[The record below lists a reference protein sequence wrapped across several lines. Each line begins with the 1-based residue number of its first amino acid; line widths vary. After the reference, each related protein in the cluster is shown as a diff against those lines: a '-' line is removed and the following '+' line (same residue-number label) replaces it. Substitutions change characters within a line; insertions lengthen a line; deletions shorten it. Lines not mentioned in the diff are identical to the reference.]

1 MIPEKLTIQFN
12 KHFEKFKQLYNFILK
27 TTYKID
33 KMLQTSA
40 QIKRQDFFLFRLMR
54 IFSFCLFIL
63 ICCCAMGQSNPS
75 KLDDPSIQSMPKTIL
90 GYWKIEGISFL
101 CPEAPEIEK
110 KFNSQ
115 TVQMS
120 ISSMAASQIFHF
132 LPNDSL
138 ETGPI
143 TGGQINRKYWLS
155 ADTLLIQNLD
165 FVPIELSE
173 DSLQLLYEAME
184 KDSTLQF
191 EQRYDT
197 VISVEKNIVTQINDN
212 NLTVTKNMKFDL
224 LDLGPLAGFLYNF
237 EEQLVGKTFSVTTR
251 YNRYFPP
258 NASWTKLPLKI
269 EKDTT
274 FNFTE
279 NMFPSAKNLA
289 VAGNKQLCFLK
300 KVQDSLYSQEDN
312 RYYDN
317 DIYCIYYS
325 EDAGMNWKKRD
336 LDFLL
341 SKEERT
347 WMRNLSDYILV
358 KNQETFYAHDVTGV
372 FQKAD
377 TTFFYNS
384 LPQKWHNVRKLDQAF
399 KSIPKGNFNI
409 KETTISPYQIIG
421 FGEYRNAQKRKIEYR
436 IFSFEVESNE
446 WKTYDF
452 SNELFNITPHH
463 IQILDSASYIFCQY
477 GVLKSTDKGKTWLK
491 HTSNDIGIQINQQTV
506 LGEIGNVFLK
516 HGNLWFQGGYTGVW
530 VSQNGGLY
538 WQELNNIE
546 IKKNGVE
553 SIAIMNNYIF
563 ALDNEYN
570 IWRSSIDDL
579 MQYLQSRQSRPS
591 K

>member
-1 MIPEKLTIQFN
+1 M
-12 KHFEKFKQLYNFILK
+12 LK
-27 TTYKID
+27 
-33 KMLQTSA
+33 TSA
-40 QIKRQDFFLFRLMR
+40 QNKRQDFFPFQLMR

-63 ICCCAMGQSNPS
+63 ISCRAMAQSNS
-75 KLDDPSIQSMPKTIL
+75 NKLDDSSIQSMPKTIL

-110 KFNSQ
+110 NFNSQ
-115 TVQMS
+115 IVQMS
-120 ISSMAASQIFHF
+120 IGSMAASQIFHF

-143 TGGQINRKYWLS
+143 TGGQIFRKYWLS
-155 ADTLLIQNLD
+155 ADTLLIQNKD

-173 DSLQLLYEAME
+173 DSLQLLYAAME

-224 LDLGPLAGFLYNF
+224 RDLGPLAGFLYNF
-237 EEQLVGKTFSVTTR
+237 EEQLVGNTFSITTR

-269 EKDTT
+269 EKDTR

-279 NMFPSAKNLA
+279 NMFPSAMNLA
-289 VAGNKQLCFLK
+289 VAGNKHLCFLK

-312 RYYDN
+312 RFYDN
-317 DIYCIYYS
+317 DLYCLYYS

-341 SKEERT
+341 YKTERT
-347 WMRNLSDYILV
+347 RLKNWGDYILV
-358 KNQETFYAHDVTGV
+358 KNQETFFAHDVTGV

-377 TTFFYNS
+377 TSFAYNS
-384 LPQKWHNVRKLDQAF
+384 LPKEWHNLRKLEQAY
-399 KSIPKGNFNI
+399 KSIPKGNFDI
-409 KETTISPYQIIG
+409 KETAFGPNQIIG
-421 FGEYRNAQKRKIEYR
+421 FGEYRNAQKRKVEYR
-436 IFSFEVESNE
+436 IFSFEIESNE

-463 IQILDSASYIFCQY
+463 IQILDSVSYMFCQY

-491 HTSNDIGIQINQQTV
+491 HTSNDIGIQMNQQTV

-530 VSQNGGLY
+530 VSQNGGLD

-546 IKKNGVE
+546 IKKNGIE

-579 MQYLQSRQSRPS
+579 MLYLQSRPS